1 MAICNALLTS
11 EFNAPREGSKIH
23 HKNIYVAR
31 VSRDSVQTGSMA
43 YTMGKHEFVYNF
55 LYKFTLKGSSFFLLY
70 CHCIKLGQDPCPC
83 AFDIV
88 DMVPYTISKLSAESQ
103 FCAIQTADNTDGKVR
118 IEIIL
123 LLENNK
129 MLPRKIKTETK

>member
-1 MAICNALLTS
+1 MACAV
-11 EFNAPREGSKIH
+11 
-23 HKNIYVAR
+23 YR
-31 VSRDSVQTGSMA
+31 VLGLV
-43 YTMGKHEFVYNF
+43 H
-55 LYKFTLKGSSFFLLY
+55 LFF
-70 CHCIKLGQDPCPC
+70 KLGQDPCPC

-88 DMVPYTISKLSAESQ
+88 DMVPYTISKLSAKSQ
-103 FCAIQTADNTDGKVR
+103 FCAIQTADNTDGKVK

>member
-1 MAICNALLTS
+1 MHSLPRKSISRLKKNTLTQQL
-11 EFNAPREGSKIH
+11 
-23 HKNIYVAR
+23 
-31 VSRDSVQTGSMA
+31 SVFM
-43 YTMGKHEFVYNF
+43 
-55 LYKFTLKGSSFFLLY
+55 
-70 CHCIKLGQDPCPC
+70 KLGQDPCPC

-88 DMVPYTISKLSAESQ
+88 DMVPYTISKLSAKSQ
-103 FCAIQTADNTDGKVR
+103 FCTIPTADNTDGKVR

>member
-1 MAICNALLTS
+1 MHPVLLMT
-11 EFNAPREGSKIH
+11 RLCH
-23 HKNIYVAR
+23 
-31 VSRDSVQTGSMA
+31 
-43 YTMGKHEFVYNF
+43 YTV
-55 LYKFTLKGSSFFLLY
+55 
-70 CHCIKLGQDPCPC
+70 LGQDPCPR

-88 DMVPYTISKLSAESQ
+88 DMVPYTISKLSAKSQ
-103 FCAIQTADNTDGKVR
+103 FCTIPTADNTDGKVR

>member
-1 MAICNALLTS
+1 MILVKQ
-11 EFNAPREGSKIH
+11 G
-23 HKNIYVAR
+23 
-31 VSRDSVQTGSMA
+31 
-43 YTMGKHEFVYNF
+43 
-55 LYKFTLKGSSFFLLY
+55 TLK
-70 CHCIKLGQDPCPC
+70 ILGQDPCPC

-88 DMVPYTISKLSAESQ
+88 DMVPYTISKLSAKSQ

>member
-1 MAICNALLTS
+1 MSVLVYTNHHIFALLC
-11 EFNAPREGSKIH
+11 
-23 HKNIYVAR
+23 
-31 VSRDSVQTGSMA
+31 
-43 YTMGKHEFVYNF
+43 
-55 LYKFTLKGSSFFLLY
+55 LLNKL
-70 CHCIKLGQDPCPC
+70 IKLGQDPCPC

-88 DMVPYTISKLSAESQ
+88 DMVPYTISKLSAKSQ
-103 FCAIQTADNTDGKVR
+103 FCTIPTTDNTDDKVR

>member
-1 MAICNALLTS
+1 MCLLV
-11 EFNAPREGSKIH
+11 F
-23 HKNIYVAR
+23 Y
-31 VSRDSVQTGSMA
+31 
-43 YTMGKHEFVYNF
+43 
-55 LYKFTLKGSSFFLLY
+55 LLY
-70 CHCIKLGQDPCPC
+70 LHEQLHILGQDPCPC

-88 DMVPYTISKLSAESQ
+88 DMVPYTISKLSAKSQ
-103 FCAIQTADNTDGKVR
+103 FCAIQTADNTGGKVK

>member
-1 MAICNALLTS
+1 MFSRSFSFEEKNIDQVRGKGNGLYVYINHYNFALL
-11 EFNAPREGSKIH
+11 
-23 HKNIYVAR
+23 
-31 VSRDSVQTGSMA
+31 
-43 YTMGKHEFVYNF
+43 
-55 LYKFTLKGSSFFLLY
+55 L
-70 CHCIKLGQDPCPC
+70 LGQDPCPC

-88 DMVPYTISKLSAESQ
+88 DMVPYTISKLSAKSQ

>member
-1 MAICNALLTS
+1 MS
-11 EFNAPREGSKIH
+11 ECINVA
-23 HKNIYVAR
+23 NIKQ
-31 VSRDSVQTGSMA
+31 SRPIKQHPVVECCQ
-43 YTMGKHEFVYNF
+43 
-55 LYKFTLKGSSFFLLY
+55 SFPMCPSGIACDVCRF
-70 CHCIKLGQDPCPC
+70 IILGQDPCPC

-88 DMVPYTISKLSAESQ
+88 DMVPYAISKLSAKSQ

>member
-1 MAICNALLTS
+1 MARLATYRRS
-11 EFNAPREGSKIH
+11 VVTV
-23 HKNIYVAR
+23 YVAR
-31 VSRDSVQTGSMA
+31 DYETSAARRRRKKPRGYTKSLQFSRFMI
-43 YTMGKHEFVYNF
+43 
-55 LYKFTLKGSSFFLLY
+55 LL
-70 CHCIKLGQDPCPC
+70 CLDEISICVLVTLGQDPCPC

-88 DMVPYTISKLSAESQ
+88 DMVPYTISKLSAKSQ
-103 FCAIQTADNTDGKVR
+103 FCTIPTADNTDGKVR